1 MKKCYIKPEYKSIS
15 FSDFCGEDD
24 GPETISFGTLSP
36 KADFEEDEGTKEGYW
51 GKFDWQ

>member
-1 MKKCYIKPEYKSIS
+1 MKKPYIKPETKALC
-15 FSDFCGEDD
+15 FCDYCSEDD

-36 KADFEEDEGTKEGYW
+36 KADFDEDESAQEGYW